1 MNRIAGLDVTQD
13 GSAFVL
19 SLREKTGFIAARVM
33 MVTRPKVD
41 HSKIIP
47 PQT

>member
-13 GSAFVL
+13 GNVFVL
-19 SLREKTGFIAARVM
+19 SLREKTGFIAAKAM
-33 MVTRPKVD
+33 MATRPKVD